1 MIMYNLLGVEP
12 PWPELSG
19 PEAVKRSAMK
29 QVRPP
34 VPRHWDSKL
43 AQLIR
48 SGWQP
53 DPAGR
58 PSFAAVLEQL
68 EEVFKSSVGTSY
80 EEYNKKVAPNG
91 HRRPGSSG
99 RAAPPPPLCTARGA
113 LALAHCGPPSFLTGR
128 GFRSRGESPQ
138 GRPGA
143 SPRRRSRV
151 PI

>member
-80 EEYNKKVAPNG
+80 EDSQYNKGGAG
-91 HRRPGSSG
+91 
-99 RAAPPPPLCTARGA
+99 AAGCCA
-113 LALAHCGPPSFLTGR
+113 LS
-128 GFRSRGESPQ
+128 
-138 GRPGA
+138 
-143 SPRRRSRV
+143 
-151 PI
+151 